1 MSATDRLLS
10 LFRRKAAAPPAPTTT
25 KPVVTRAGGVFG
37 SSKTSQPQ
45 VVNFDSLYY
54 AVKHHSDTNAVMRY
68 LMNTVGK
75 AGYDFAATDGSEEP
89 DPKAVELASS
99 ILESG
104 PWSFRELI
112 KATVLQIVATGNY
125 YWLILKNADGK
136 QLGLSQLHPQTTSIV
151 VDIYGTVKAYTQRVP
166 GAPPLIFPPEDVLH
180 FIDLRDPQDDV
191 YGMGRL
197 QALIASELEADQKAA
212 RMNLKILDNDMK
224 IPFIVRL
231 PKDIGDADFER
242 LSMWL
247 RDSYAGWE
255 NSGRPLLAPGI
266 EGIDTVTQ
274 TFSDMQFLEL
284 RRLSIDKVCSA
295 LGVPKSVLGYRD
307 SANEASAGKVDRL
320 TVYQDTIVPIEENI
334 ASKINKELF
343 PRLGIEGIKFE
354 FNYSS
359 SVEAQLME
367 ESTRKD
373 VELGIRT
380 INEARYERELDALD
394 PLLYPYA
401 AEPLVYTA
409 SGPIPL
415 AELDLAP
422 ALPPAEQMAKAL
434 DLLKEPSI
442 HTT

>member
-10 LFRRKAAAPPAPTTT
+10 LFRRKAAAPAPVTDVR
-25 KPVVTRAGGVFG
+25 PVATRAGGIFG
-37 SSKTSQPQ
+37 SGKQSQPQ
-45 VVNFDSLYY
+45 AVNFDTIYY
-54 AVKHHSDTNAVMRY
+54 AVEKHSDTNAAIRY
-68 LMNTVGK
+68 LTSTVGK

-89 DPKAVELASS
+89 DPKAVALATS
-99 ILESG
+99 ILEEG
-104 PWSFRELI
+104 RWSFRELVE
-112 KATVLQIVATGNY
+112 ATVMQLVATGNY
-125 YWLILKNADGK
+125 YWLILKNGDGK
-136 QLGLSQLHPQTTSIV
+136 QLGLTQLHPQTTSVV
-151 VDIYGTVKAYTQRVP
+151 VDIYGDVKAYTQRVA
-166 GAPPLIFPPEDVLH
+166 GEKPLVFPAEDVLH
-180 FIDLRDPQDDV
+180 FIDMRNPRDDV

-197 QALIASELEADQKAA
+197 GALISSELEADQKAA
-212 RMNLKILDNDMK
+212 RMNLKIIDNDMK

-231 PKDIGDADFER
+231 PKDIGESDFDR
-242 LSMWL
+242 LSLWL
-247 RDSYAGWE
+247 RDSYSGWE

-274 TFSDMQFLEL
+274 SFSDMQFLEL
-284 RRLSIDKVCSA
+284 RRLTIDKVCSA

-320 TVYQDTIVPIEENI
+320 TVYQDTIFPIEQKI
-334 ASKINKELF
+334 ASKINRELF

-359 SVEAQLME
+359 SVEAQVIE

-380 INEARYERELDALD
+380 INEARYERELDHLD
-394 PLLYPYA
+394 PKLYPYA

-434 DLLKEPSI
+434 DLLKETSI